1 MKALAVLCARLAA
14 GWRTVRGE
22 DAYARYLRHATC
34 AHADRPPMSRKEF
47 FKAEQ
52 ARRWD
57 GVRRCC

>member
-1 MKALAVLCARLAA
+1 MCARLAA

-34 AHADRPPMSRKEF
+34 THADRPPMSRKEF

>member
-1 MKALAVLCARLAA
+1 MKTITVLWARLAA
-14 GWRTVRGE
+14 GWRTLRGE
-22 DAYARYLRHATC
+22 DAYARYLRHAAH

-47 FKAEQ
+47 FKVEQ